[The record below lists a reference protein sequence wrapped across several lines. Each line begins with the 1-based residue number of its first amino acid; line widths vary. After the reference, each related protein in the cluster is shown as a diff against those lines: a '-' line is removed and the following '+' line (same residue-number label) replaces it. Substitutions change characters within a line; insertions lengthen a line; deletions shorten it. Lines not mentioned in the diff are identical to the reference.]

1 MYTTIVVEEFDAA
14 HLLADHLGKYK
25 DLHGHTWKVR
35 VELES
40 RDLDDM
46 NMTVD
51 PEEIR
56 KVLKEFLP
64 DNQFLNEFYKSRNP
78 TCEFLARII
87 YSKLRAK
94 YAEVKKVTVWES
106 RKLGASFEGGR

>member
-1 MYTTIVVEEFDAA
+1 MYTTIVEEEFDAA
-14 HLLADHLGKYK
+14 HLLADYLGKCK

-35 VELES
+35 VELEF
-40 RDLDDM
+40 RDLDDK

-51 PEEIR
+51 SEELR

-64 DNQFLNEFYKSRNP
+64 DHQFLNEFYKSRNP

-87 YSKLRAK
+87 YSKLRGR
-94 YAEVKKVTVWES
+94 YAEVKKVTIWEG
-106 RKLGASFEGGR
+106 RKLAASFEGR